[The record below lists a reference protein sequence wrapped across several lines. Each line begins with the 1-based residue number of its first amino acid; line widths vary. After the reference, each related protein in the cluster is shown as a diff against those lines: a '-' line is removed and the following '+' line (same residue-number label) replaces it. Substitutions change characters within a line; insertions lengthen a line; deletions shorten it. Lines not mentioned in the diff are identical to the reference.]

1 MYPVNGRRLTEDWP
15 DRVDAFTT
23 LVHNERQPRSETA
36 VQPNAYG
43 KAMLTR
49 RGLPN
54 AKGKVEF
61 PMSPIIASVMGGVNP
76 SYLKNTAQ
84 SRLEQPET
92 SPEARLPVSAGC
104 AAAPRFIQL
113 HPRLLKL
120 HPLDLATYV
129 LLCERTIT
137 GLYPAGVPLSGADLA
152 RFFEADESVAAG
164 TRYNRALKRLVQAE
178 LVVREPRPGR
188 KACYQ
193 PQWPGTQRREPTP
206 LSAPYPHRLFVPIY
220 LRLFEQF
227 IGTFHPTASGPA
239 EIERFVE
246 TPSLDP
252 LALHAWASARWAAW
266 RNEPVPEIEPA
277 VVERLRTIGL
287 WDDTGVFDPEQP
299 QTPAARNVAAST
311 PVVSAPVDVARTGD
325 ASSARAAAWTM
336 LDLMAQQMK
345 LMQEQIAAMQQILL
359 GDSSTPI
366 IAAGTD
372 QVAVSASES
381 LKSADTKSFDSTN
394 TDSNNNTEI
403 TNTDQTLEYLHPQTP
418 SRRRRSGGGGDQ
430 KQMSMTT
437 EAEQL
442 LREAG
447 VIASNARRFAERR
460 PEQVQA
466 AINFAQK
473 SQRRFEDPA
482 GMIVW
487 LLDKNEF
494 ADAHEQP
501 GLPATNDEALNRC
514 WYCGK
519 SGCTTCKIE
528 HEQRL
533 MSRWGGAEFD
543 GGPLWKDLQAVA
555 REELPG
561 LPVDAAEAQVVRRER
576 LILVADEE
584 PAMALRAVRGR
595 LIELAA
601 RRLGVKVDIVITRRP
616 QQMSPLPL
624 PVPVARVT
632 PLDAPQTP
640 YLAPASRKELEAP
653 LDAGSVVSDADD
665 ALKAAAAGLPELVRA
680 LFRGA
685 HVEPDPAAAVDAET
699 FYLHAGSPMAAERLR
714 KQPALAERIVGAAVG
729 RPVRVTI
736 RDPDRP
742 RLAARRS
749 VWR

>member
-1 MYPVNGRRLTEDWP
+1 M
-15 DRVDAFTT
+15 
-23 LVHNERQPRSETA
+23 
-36 VQPNAYG
+36 
-43 KAMLTR
+43 
-49 RGLPN
+49 
-54 AKGKVEF
+54 
-61 PMSPIIASVMGGVNP
+61 
-76 SYLKNTAQ
+76 
-84 SRLEQPET
+84 
-92 SPEARLPVSAGC
+92 PVSAGC

-152 RFFEADESVAAG
+152 RFFEANESMAAS
-164 TRYNRALKRLVQAE
+164 TRYNRSLKRLAQAG

-206 LSAPYPHRLFVPIY
+206 LSEPYPHRLFVPIY

-227 IGTFHPTASGPA
+227 IGTFHPTESGPA

-252 LALHAWASARWAAW
+252 VALHAWACARWAAW
-266 RNEPVPEIEPA
+266 HNEPTPDVEPD
-277 VVERLRTIGL
+277 VVTRLRVIGL
-287 WDDTGVFDPEQP
+287 WDDTGVYDPEQP
-299 QTPAARNVAAST
+299 QTPVTRNAPAPTPAIAAT
-311 PVVSAPVDVARTGD
+311 VDVAP
-325 ASSARAAAWTM
+325 SSNTQPAQAAAWTM

-345 LMQEQIAAMQQILL
+345 LMQEQIVAMQQILL

-366 IAAGTD
+366 IAATAD
-372 QVAVSASES
+372 QPIISASQS
-381 LKSADTKSFDSTN
+381 LKPASTTILDSAN
-394 TDSNNNTEI
+394 TDSNSNTEI
-403 TNTDQTLEYLHPQTP
+403 NTEQTQDYLHPQTP
-418 SRRRRSGGGGDQ
+418 NRRRRSGGGGDQ
-430 KQMSMTT
+430 HRMSTTRTT

-466 AINFAQK
+466 AINFAKK
-473 SQRRFEDPA
+473 SNRRFDDPA

-494 ADAHEQP
+494 SDAHEQP
-501 GLPATNDEALNRC
+501 DLSATNDEALNRC

-519 SGCTTCKIE
+519 SGCTTCKVE

-533 MSRWGGAEFD
+533 MARWGGAEFD
-543 GGPLWKDLQAVA
+543 GGPLWHDLQAVA
-555 REELPG
+555 REALPG
-561 LPVDAAEAQVVRRER
+561 LPVDAAEAQVVRHER

-584 PAMALRAVRGR
+584 PAMALRAARSR

-601 RRLGVKVDIVITRRP
+601 RSLGVKVDIVITRRP
-616 QQMSPLPL
+616 QEVSPLPL
-624 PVPVARVT
+624 PIYVAHGTPADASQTQHPALTSAKEPDV
-632 PLDAPQTP
+632 PLDA
-640 YLAPASRKELEAP
+640 A
-653 LDAGSVVSDADD
+653 VVADADD
-665 ALKAAAAGLPELVRA
+665 ALQVAAAGLPELVRA

-685 HVEPDPAAAVDAET
+685 RMEPDAAPPRDTET
-699 FYLHAGSPMAAERLR
+699 FYLYAGSLMAAERLQ
-714 KQPALAERIVGAAVG
+714 KQPGLAERIVGAAIG

-736 RDPDRP
+736 RAPDRP
-742 RLAARRS
+742 RLAARAHYASNSRGGRS
-749 VWR
+749 DGKRAGRSQLL